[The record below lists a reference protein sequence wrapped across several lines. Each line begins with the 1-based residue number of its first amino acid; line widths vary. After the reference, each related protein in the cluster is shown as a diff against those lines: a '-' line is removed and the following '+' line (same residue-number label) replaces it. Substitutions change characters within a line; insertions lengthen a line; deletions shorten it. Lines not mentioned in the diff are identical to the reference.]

1 MSYARLSWVAVA
13 VAGSVSLLCLT
24 SGRSHADDFSDIR
37 IPKNRSLLWTLS
49 LSANGNH
56 NDGNN
61 PVGTG
66 TAGSFGA
73 NGSSQIQW
81 LSDSDPAFTSIFGRL
96 AFSGSRFGNEFDE
109 RIEQLTGVSTEEDAR
124 HQTAA
129 LESWEL
135 GFEHRRYPSPPPIF
149 LSLRARG
156 LGRYEQ
162 QWADDRRV
170 STLYPASGP
179 QQRAIN
185 EQSLNQAQY
194 TYRLSAGAGL
204 GVGRVRDAT
213 GVYEALV
220 LEQRLR
226 ETGALTRDLSPQARR
241 RLADLMYVRDGFD
254 FVHERPGRDIW
265 QELERI
271 LADDGALA
279 SGGIDP
285 YSVLRA
291 EEPHFATGGVAPD
304 GLPRSPVARQSGVLV
319 SLFVEGNSSHDVQ
332 HFEFSSFTQQ
342 AIDDS
347 IVAETRITASPSAEP
362 HHDFSVASLE
372 GSYHR
377 PLGVHWQLDALTRA
391 SVPLRK
397 EESSFQW
404 FTGASATWL
413 VSDRWLGSTF
423 FSQSWFDADRIGDSE
438 LGDELAWNVGANWG
452 YYLEDDLLL
461 TLSASA
467 EQRHTHI
474 NSLPGLSSTTFSRS
488 ENVSLALTYRFSGWF
503 EAPGMFP
510 AATRP

>member
-1 MSYARLSWVAVA
+1 MSNARALLVIVAI
-13 VAGSVSLLCLT
+13 AGSVSLLGLT
-24 SGRSHADDFSDIR
+24 PRRSRADDFSDFR

-49 LSANGNH
+49 IDASGNH

-61 PVGTG
+61 PGGTG
-66 TAGSFGA
+66 TSGAFGA

-96 AFSGSRFGNEFDE
+96 DLAGSRFGNEFDQ
-109 RIEQLTGVSTEEDAR
+109 RIEQPFGVSTEEDAS

-149 LSLRARG
+149 LSLRAQG
-156 LGRYEQ
+156 LGHYEQ
-162 QWADDRRV
+162 QWVDDRNV
-170 STLYPASGP
+170 STLYPTGNP

-185 EQSLNQAQY
+185 EQSRMRWLY
-194 TYRLSAGAGL
+194 SYRVSAGAGL
-204 GVGRVRDAT
+204 GVGRVRNAT
-213 GVYEALV
+213 GVYEARV

-254 FVHERPGRDIW
+254 FVHERPGRVIW

-279 SGGIDP
+279 SGGIDA

-304 GLPRSPVARQSGVLV
+304 GLPRSPVLRQSGVLV
-319 SLFVEGNSSHDVQ
+319 SLFVDGNSAHDVQ

-342 AIDDS
+342 AVDDS
-347 IVAETRITASPSAEP
+347 IVAETRITASPSNEF
-362 HHDFSVASLE
+362 HHDLVLASLE

-377 PLGVHWQLDALTRA
+377 PLGLHWQIDASTRA

-397 EESSFQW
+397 EDTSFQW
-404 FTGASATWL
+404 VTSASATWL

-438 LGDELAWNVGANWG
+438 LGDDLAWNFGANWG

-461 TLSASA
+461 TLSANA
-467 EQRHTHI
+467 EQKHTHLTF
-474 NSLPGLSSTTFSRS
+474 LPGSTTFSRS
-488 ENVSLALTYRFSGWF
+488 ESIGLALTYRFSGWF

-510 AATRP
+510 ASTRP